1 MNIQAILNVV
11 GVMLILLSGL
21 LLAPLGVSFFY
32 GDLPLEGYIS
42 ETSAFCI
49 TCTICLL
56 TGLILWKLF
65 PSGIEKLRDREG
77 FAIVATSWM
86 VMSAFGAFPLYLTGI
101 CPNYID
107 ALFEST
113 SGFTT
118 TGASIL
124 VNIDSVSHGILFWRN
139 LMQWVGGMG
148 IILLSLAIFPML
160 GIGSFHL
167 FKAEIPGGS
176 TVEQMQPR
184 LAETA
189 KILWKTYLAL
199 TVIEITALLFAGLDL
214 FDAVC
219 HTFSTVATGG
229 FSPHNGSVGV
239 FDNIYIEAIIILFMF
254 FGGINFALHSQIVRG
269 NFAGA
274 LKNPEF
280 RSYCSILIIG
290 ILLVTWGLTRVS
302 PDGHAGE
309 AFRNAAF
316 TVVSIQTTTGFVT
329 DDFNLWPEYLKLLIL
344 GIMMVGG
351 CSGSTSGSFKII
363 RFIILIKIILRELA
377 KLVHPRAIFH
387 VKVGEKTISPD
398 DLSNVAALTFLFI
411 GISALS
417 AMMLSFM
424 GVDLT
429 TAISASIAS
438 LFNIGPGLGA
448 VGAMGNYATIPAMG
462 KGILISCML
471 LGRLEIYGILL
482 LILPIAWRK

>member
-1 MNIQAILNVV
+1 
-11 GVMLILLSGL
+11 
-21 LLAPLGVSFFY
+21 
-32 GDLPLEGYIS
+32 
-42 ETSAFCI
+42 
-49 TCTICLL
+49 
-56 TGLILWKLF
+56 
-65 PSGIEKLRDREG
+65 
-77 FAIVATSWM
+77 
-86 VMSAFGAFPLYLTGI
+86 
-101 CPNYID
+101 
-107 ALFEST
+107 
-113 SGFTT
+113 
-118 TGASIL
+118 
-124 VNIDSVSHGILFWRN
+124 
-139 LMQWVGGMG
+139 
-148 IILLSLAIFPML
+148 
-160 GIGSFHL
+160 
-167 FKAEIPGGS
+167 
-176 TVEQMQPR
+176 
-184 LAETA
+184 
-189 KILWKTYLAL
+189 
-199 TVIEITALLFAGLDL
+199 
-214 FDAVC
+214 
-219 HTFSTVATGG
+219 
-229 FSPHNGSVGV
+229 
-239 FDNIYIEAIIILFMF
+239 MF

>member
-21 LLAPLGVSFFY
+21 LLAPLGVSFYY

-107 ALFEST
+107 ALFERT

-118 TGASIL
+118 TGAYIL

-482 LILPIAWRK
+482 LSYP

>member
-21 LLAPLGVSFFY
+21 LLAPLGVSFYY

>member
-21 LLAPLGVSFFY
+21 LLAPLGVSFYY

-448 VGAMGNYATIPAMG
+448 DGAMGNYATIPTIG

>member
-269 NFAGA
+269 NFGGA

>member
-1 MNIQAILNVV
+1 MNIQAIFNVV

-21 LLAPLGVSFFY
+21 LLAPLGVSFYY
-32 GDLPLEGYIS
+32 GDLPLEGFIS

>member
-21 LLAPLGVSFFY
+21 LLAPLGVSFYY

-148 IILLSLAIFPML
+148 IILLSLAFFPML

-254 FGGINFALHSQIVRG
+254 FGGINFALHSQIARG

>member
-21 LLAPLGVSFFY
+21 LLAPLGVSFYY

-438 LFNIGPGLGA
+438 LFNIGPGLGV
-448 VGAMGNYATIPAMG
+448 VGAMGNYAAIPAMG

>member
-11 GVMLILLSGL
+11 GVLLVLLSGL
-21 LLAPLGVSFFY
+21 LLAPLGVSMY
-32 GDLPLEGYIS
+32 YNHSVLEGYIS
-42 ETSAFCI
+42 ETTAFSL
-49 TCTICLL
+49 TFVGGLT
-56 TGLILWKLF
+56 TGLIFWKLF

-77 FAIVATSWM
+77 FAIVASSWIA
-86 VMSAFGAFPLYLTGI
+86 MSAFGALPLYLTGI

-107 ALFEST
+107 ALFESA

-124 VNIDSVSHGILFWRN
+124 VDIDAVPHGILFWRN

-199 TVIEITALLFAGLDL
+199 TIIEIIALLFAGLDL

-229 FSPHNGSVGV
+229 FSPHNGSVGI

-269 NFAGA
+269 NFAGV

-280 RSYCSILIIG
+280 
-290 ILLVTWGLTRVS
+290 
-302 PDGHAGE
+302 
-309 AFRNAAF
+309 
-316 TVVSIQTTTGFVT
+316 
-329 DDFNLWPEYLKLLIL
+329 
-344 GIMMVGG
+344 
-351 CSGSTSGSFKII
+351 
-363 RFIILIKIILRELA
+363 
-377 KLVHPRAIFH
+377 
-387 VKVGEKTISPD
+387 ISPGLKGLYVWESSEEKNPD
-398 DLSNVAALTFLFI
+398 PQDGKKKIGVQITPLKELFDSYKDKGTIIVRKIHSNLLTNDKLKKHTHLKDVEHIFKLFLVA
-411 GISALS
+411 
-417 AMMLSFM
+417 
-424 GVDLT
+424 
-429 TAISASIAS
+429 
-438 LFNIGPGLGA
+438 
-448 VGAMGNYATIPAMG
+448 G
-462 KGILISCML
+462 K
-471 LGRLEIYGILL
+471 RLK
-482 LILPIAWRK
+482 PF